1 MNTDGRR
8 ASHHDIVVVWCGA
21 NGGDAAFAVGLA
33 SAGVDADFNDVA
45 GNLHGRWTDHG
56 AWSDCEWEN
65 V

>member
-1 MNTDGRR
+1 
-8 ASHHDIVVVWCGA
+8 VVWCGA